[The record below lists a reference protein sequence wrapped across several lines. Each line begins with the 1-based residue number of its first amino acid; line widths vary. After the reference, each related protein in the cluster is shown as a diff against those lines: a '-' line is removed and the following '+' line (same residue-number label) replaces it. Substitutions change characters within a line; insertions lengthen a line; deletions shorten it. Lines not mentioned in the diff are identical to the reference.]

1 MPVLSSRRFLVPLA
15 ALAFAACASTPR
27 ADDPIPPANR
37 PIASEANTVNGAQM
51 REANVQSIE
60 EYLNGRV
67 PGLRVERD
75 EQGRLS
81 LRIRGNASAMSE
93 PLLIIDD
100 MQVPGGGNS
109 DALRS
114 LNPREI
120 LRVEVLK
127 DASQTAMY
135 GSRGANGVVIVKL
148 RKK

>member
-1 MPVLSSRRFLVPLA
+1 MSVLPPRRLVASLA
-15 ALAFAACASTPR
+15 ALALAACASGPK
-27 ADDPIPPANR
+27 ANDPVPPASR
-37 PIASEANTVNGAQM
+37 PVASSANTVSGESM
-51 REANVQSIE
+51 RETSVSSIE

-81 LRIRGNASAMSE
+81 LRIRGNASVASE
-93 PLLIIDD
+93 PLLLIDD
-100 MQVPGGGNS
+100 MQVPPGGNS
-109 DALRS
+109 DALRN

-135 GSRGANGVVIVKL
+135 G
-148 RKK
+148 